1 MRTGSKKVSAS
12 RKTRVI
18 NLGKKDPDR
27 SRRSTV
33 KKTPK
38 NVPETKT
45 AKELELAYLQLF
57 TSNPLPSH
65 GLYTDD
71 DSLEQPSALKY
82 VPSTSNPNALSS

>member
-1 MRTGSKKVSAS
+1 MRTYSKKLRAV

-18 NLGKKDPDR
+18 NLAKQYPDR

-33 KKTPK
+33 TKDTK
-38 NVPETKT
+38 NIPETRS
-45 AKELELAYLQLF
+45 AKDLERSYLQMF